1 MRCQHMS
8 RFPRGTDEVNG
19 IVSIIAKCAIT
30 NHSDT
35 GYQNSHCCFLFNF
48 FCKSTLTKND
58 IAISRGRAVMLLFHL
73 LRDSLFGDFI
83 ECTRSCQWDNFR
95 IQRIR
100 KVISNYCSPPPP
112 YILLQSYIKID
123 FFSRKFLTQH
133 PIVTLWN
140 VVIIY
145 MVRT

>member
-1 MRCQHMS
+1 MS

-83 ECTRSCQWDNFR
+83 ECTRSCQ
-95 IQRIR
+95 
-100 KVISNYCSPPPP
+100 
-112 YILLQSYIKID
+112 
-123 FFSRKFLTQH
+123 
-133 PIVTLWN
+133 
-140 VVIIY
+140 
-145 MVRT
+145 